1 MKKISII
8 ILLSLF
14 LNIIPISVF
23 AKNNEENSDV
33 NLTKHATSSILV
45 EATTGEIIYK
55 QNPNKISSVA
65 SLTKMMGLIIIFDF
79 INKGG
84 ITYDEIITVSS
95 YAKSMGGTQLYLE
108 TGEKISVNE
117 LIKGIVMASAND
129 AMVAM
134 AERVSGTE
142 EAFVKKMN
150 LKAKELGLKNTH
162 FVNCTG
168 FDEENHYSTAS
179 DMAKIAMELVN
190 NYPDVY
196 KFSSVY
202 ESYVRENTSNKT
214 WIANTNKLVRFYEGA
229 DGLKTGSTTDAGKC
243 IAATAKR
250 NGLRLIAISLGYKDV
265 TTRNKETMD
274 LLDYGFNQYEINM
287 LYEKD
292 KKVGTINVDKVNEKI
307 DLYAKDDIFILK
319 KKIDESISYQYEI
332 VLDNVSYPIKKGQKI
347 ATLYV
352 KDNNTIV
359 KKSPLVVNKD
369 INKMNILKLYFYNL
383 KDILAGLN

>member
-84 ITYDEIITVSS
+84 TTYDEIITVSS

-108 TGEKISVNE
+108 TGEKISVND
-117 LIKGIVMASAND
+117 LIKGIIMVSAND

-142 EAFVKKMN
+142 GAFVKKMN

-179 DMAKIAMELVN
+179 DMVKIAMELVN
-190 NYPDVY
+190 NYPEIY

-214 WIANTNKLVRFYEGA
+214 WIANTNKPV
-229 DGLKTGSTTDAGKC
+229 
-243 IAATAKR
+243 
-250 NGLRLIAISLGYKDV
+250 YK
-265 TTRNKETMD
+265 
-274 LLDYGFNQYEINM
+274 
-287 LYEKD
+287 
-292 KKVGTINVDKVNEKI
+292 
-307 DLYAKDDIFILK
+307 
-319 KKIDESISYQYEI
+319 
-332 VLDNVSYPIKKGQKI
+332 
-347 ATLYV
+347 
-352 KDNNTIV
+352 
-359 KKSPLVVNKD
+359 
-369 INKMNILKLYFYNL
+369 
-383 KDILAGLN
+383 

>member
-14 LNIIPISVF
+14 LNVIPISVF

-84 ITYDEIITVSS
+84 TTYDEIITVSS

-190 NYPDVY
+190 NYPEIY

-214 WIANTNKLVRFYEGA
+214 WIANTNKPV
-229 DGLKTGSTTDAGKC
+229 
-243 IAATAKR
+243 
-250 NGLRLIAISLGYKDV
+250 YK
-265 TTRNKETMD
+265 
-274 LLDYGFNQYEINM
+274 
-287 LYEKD
+287 
-292 KKVGTINVDKVNEKI
+292 
-307 DLYAKDDIFILK
+307 
-319 KKIDESISYQYEI
+319 
-332 VLDNVSYPIKKGQKI
+332 
-347 ATLYV
+347 
-352 KDNNTIV
+352 
-359 KKSPLVVNKD
+359 
-369 INKMNILKLYFYNL
+369 
-383 KDILAGLN
+383 

>member
-14 LNIIPISVF
+14 LNVIPISVF

-45 EATTGEIIYK
+45 EATTGETIYK

-84 ITYDEIITVSS
+84 TTYDEIITVSS

-108 TGEKISVNE
+108 TGEKISVND

-214 WIANTNKLVRFYEGA
+214 WIANTNKPV
-229 DGLKTGSTTDAGKC
+229 
-243 IAATAKR
+243 
-250 NGLRLIAISLGYKDV
+250 YK
-265 TTRNKETMD
+265 
-274 LLDYGFNQYEINM
+274 
-287 LYEKD
+287 
-292 KKVGTINVDKVNEKI
+292 
-307 DLYAKDDIFILK
+307 
-319 KKIDESISYQYEI
+319 
-332 VLDNVSYPIKKGQKI
+332 
-347 ATLYV
+347 
-352 KDNNTIV
+352 
-359 KKSPLVVNKD
+359 
-369 INKMNILKLYFYNL
+369 
-383 KDILAGLN
+383 

>member
-14 LNIIPISVF
+14 LNVIPISVF

-84 ITYDEIITVSS
+84 TTYDEIITVSS

-108 TGEKISVNE
+108 TGEKISVND

-190 NYPDVY
+190 NYPEIY

-214 WIANTNKLVRFYEGA
+214 WIANTNKPV
-229 DGLKTGSTTDAGKC
+229 
-243 IAATAKR
+243 
-250 NGLRLIAISLGYKDV
+250 YK
-265 TTRNKETMD
+265 
-274 LLDYGFNQYEINM
+274 
-287 LYEKD
+287 
-292 KKVGTINVDKVNEKI
+292 
-307 DLYAKDDIFILK
+307 
-319 KKIDESISYQYEI
+319 
-332 VLDNVSYPIKKGQKI
+332 
-347 ATLYV
+347 
-352 KDNNTIV
+352 
-359 KKSPLVVNKD
+359 
-369 INKMNILKLYFYNL
+369 
-383 KDILAGLN
+383 

>member
-55 QNPNKISSVA
+55 QNPN
-65 SLTKMMGLIIIFDF
+65 IIFDF

-84 ITYDEIITVSS
+84 TTYDEIITVSS

-108 TGEKISVNE
+108 TGEKISVND
-117 LIKGIVMASAND
+117 LIKGIIMVSAND

-179 DMAKIAMELVN
+179 DMVKIAMELVN

-292 KKVGTINVDKVNEKI
+292 KKVGTVNVDKVNEKI
-307 DLYAKDDIFILK
+307 DLYAKEDIFILK

>member
-14 LNIIPISVF
+14 LNVIPISVF

-84 ITYDEIITVSS
+84 TTYDEIITVSS

-190 NYPDVY
+190 NYPEIY

-202 ESYVRENTSNKT
+202 ESYVRENTPNKT
-214 WIANTNKLVRFYEGA
+214 WIANTNKPV
-229 DGLKTGSTTDAGKC
+229 
-243 IAATAKR
+243 
-250 NGLRLIAISLGYKDV
+250 YK
-265 TTRNKETMD
+265 
-274 LLDYGFNQYEINM
+274 
-287 LYEKD
+287 
-292 KKVGTINVDKVNEKI
+292 
-307 DLYAKDDIFILK
+307 
-319 KKIDESISYQYEI
+319 
-332 VLDNVSYPIKKGQKI
+332 
-347 ATLYV
+347 
-352 KDNNTIV
+352 
-359 KKSPLVVNKD
+359 
-369 INKMNILKLYFYNL
+369 
-383 KDILAGLN
+383 

>member
-84 ITYDEIITVSS
+84 TTYDEIITVSS

-108 TGEKISVNE
+108 TGEKISVND
-117 LIKGIVMASAND
+117 LIKGIIMVSAND

-179 DMAKIAMELVN
+179 DMVKIAMELVN

-202 ESYVRENTSNKT
+202 ESYVRENTPNKT
-214 WIANTNKLVRFYEGA
+214 WIANTNKPV
-229 DGLKTGSTTDAGKC
+229 
-243 IAATAKR
+243 
-250 NGLRLIAISLGYKDV
+250 YK
-265 TTRNKETMD
+265 
-274 LLDYGFNQYEINM
+274 
-287 LYEKD
+287 
-292 KKVGTINVDKVNEKI
+292 
-307 DLYAKDDIFILK
+307 
-319 KKIDESISYQYEI
+319 
-332 VLDNVSYPIKKGQKI
+332 
-347 ATLYV
+347 
-352 KDNNTIV
+352 
-359 KKSPLVVNKD
+359 
-369 INKMNILKLYFYNL
+369 
-383 KDILAGLN
+383 

>member
-45 EATTGEIIYK
+45 EATTGETIYK

-84 ITYDEIITVSS
+84 TTYDEIITVSS

-108 TGEKISVNE
+108 TGEKISVND

-179 DMAKIAMELVN
+179 DMAKVAMELVN
-190 NYPDVY
+190 NYPEIY

-214 WIANTNKLVRFYEGA
+214 WIANTNKLVRFYEGT

-250 NGLRLIAISLGYKDV
+250 NSLRLIAISLGYKDV

-319 KKIDESISYQYEI
+319 KKIDERVSYQYEI

-369 INKMNILKLYFYNL
+369 INKMSILKLYFYNL

>member
-45 EATTGEIIYK
+45 EATTGETIYK

-84 ITYDEIITVSS
+84 TTYDEIITVSS

-108 TGEKISVNE
+108 TGEKISVND

-190 NYPDVY
+190 NYPEIY

-214 WIANTNKLVRFYEGA
+214 WIANTNK
-229 DGLKTGSTTDAGKC
+229 
-243 IAATAKR
+243 
-250 NGLRLIAISLGYKDV
+250 
-265 TTRNKETMD
+265 
-274 LLDYGFNQYEINM
+274 
-287 LYEKD
+287 
-292 KKVGTINVDKVNEKI
+292 
-307 DLYAKDDIFILK
+307 
-319 KKIDESISYQYEI
+319 
-332 VLDNVSYPIKKGQKI
+332 
-347 ATLYV
+347 
-352 KDNNTIV
+352 
-359 KKSPLVVNKD
+359 VV
-369 INKMNILKLYFYNL
+369 Y
-383 KDILAGLN
+383 

>member
-84 ITYDEIITVSS
+84 TTYDEIITVSS

-108 TGEKISVNE
+108 TGEKISVND
-117 LIKGIVMASAND
+117 LIKGIIMVSAND

-190 NYPDVY
+190 NYPEIY

-202 ESYVRENTSNKT
+202 ESYKSE
-214 WIANTNKLVRFYEGA
+214 
-229 DGLKTGSTTDAGKC
+229 
-243 IAATAKR
+243 AKR
-250 NGLRLIAISLGYKDV
+250 S
-265 TTRNKETMD
+265 
-274 LLDYGFNQYEINM
+274 
-287 LYEKD
+287 
-292 KKVGTINVDKVNEKI
+292 
-307 DLYAKDDIFILK
+307 
-319 KKIDESISYQYEI
+319 
-332 VLDNVSYPIKKGQKI
+332 
-347 ATLYV
+347 
-352 KDNNTIV
+352 
-359 KKSPLVVNKD
+359 
-369 INKMNILKLYFYNL
+369 
-383 KDILAGLN
+383 

>member
-45 EATTGEIIYK
+45 EATTGEILYK

-84 ITYDEIITVSS
+84 TTYDEIITVSS

-108 TGEKISVNE
+108 TGEKISVND
-117 LIKGIVMASAND
+117 LIKGIIMVSAND

-168 FDEENHYSTAS
+168 FDEKNHYSTS
-179 DMAKIAMELVN
+179 YDMVKIAMELVN

-202 ESYVRENTSNKT
+202 ESYVRENTPNKT
-214 WIANTNKLVRFYEGA
+214 WIANTNKPV
-229 DGLKTGSTTDAGKC
+229 
-243 IAATAKR
+243 
-250 NGLRLIAISLGYKDV
+250 YK
-265 TTRNKETMD
+265 
-274 LLDYGFNQYEINM
+274 
-287 LYEKD
+287 
-292 KKVGTINVDKVNEKI
+292 
-307 DLYAKDDIFILK
+307 
-319 KKIDESISYQYEI
+319 
-332 VLDNVSYPIKKGQKI
+332 
-347 ATLYV
+347 
-352 KDNNTIV
+352 
-359 KKSPLVVNKD
+359 
-369 INKMNILKLYFYNL
+369 
-383 KDILAGLN
+383 

>member
-84 ITYDEIITVSS
+84 TTYDEIITVSS

-108 TGEKISVNE
+108 TGEKISVND

-179 DMAKIAMELVN
+179 DMAKIAMKLVN
-190 NYPDVY
+190 NYPEIY

-214 WIANTNKLVRFYEGA
+214 WIANTNK
-229 DGLKTGSTTDAGKC
+229 
-243 IAATAKR
+243 
-250 NGLRLIAISLGYKDV
+250 
-265 TTRNKETMD
+265 
-274 LLDYGFNQYEINM
+274 
-287 LYEKD
+287 
-292 KKVGTINVDKVNEKI
+292 
-307 DLYAKDDIFILK
+307 
-319 KKIDESISYQYEI
+319 
-332 VLDNVSYPIKKGQKI
+332 
-347 ATLYV
+347 
-352 KDNNTIV
+352 
-359 KKSPLVVNKD
+359 VV
-369 INKMNILKLYFYNL
+369 Y
-383 KDILAGLN
+383 

>member
-84 ITYDEIITVSS
+84 TTYDEIITVSS

-108 TGEKISVNE
+108 TGEKISVND
-117 LIKGIVMASAND
+117 LIKGIIMVSAND

-179 DMAKIAMELVN
+179 DMVKIAMELVN
-190 NYPDVY
+190 NYPEIY

-214 WIANTNKLVRFYEGA
+214 WIANTNKPV
-229 DGLKTGSTTDAGKC
+229 
-243 IAATAKR
+243 
-250 NGLRLIAISLGYKDV
+250 YK
-265 TTRNKETMD
+265 
-274 LLDYGFNQYEINM
+274 
-287 LYEKD
+287 
-292 KKVGTINVDKVNEKI
+292 
-307 DLYAKDDIFILK
+307 
-319 KKIDESISYQYEI
+319 
-332 VLDNVSYPIKKGQKI
+332 
-347 ATLYV
+347 
-352 KDNNTIV
+352 
-359 KKSPLVVNKD
+359 
-369 INKMNILKLYFYNL
+369 
-383 KDILAGLN
+383 

>member
-1 MKKISII
+1 M
-8 ILLSLF
+8 LSLF

-84 ITYDEIITVSS
+84 TTYNEIITVSS

-108 TGEKISVNE
+108 TGEKISVND

-134 AERVSGTE
+134 AERVSGTKKLF
-142 EAFVKKMN
+142 AKKMN

-196 KFSSVY
+196 KFSSV
-202 ESYVRENTSNKT
+202 
-214 WIANTNKLVRFYEGA
+214 
-229 DGLKTGSTTDAGKC
+229 
-243 IAATAKR
+243 
-250 NGLRLIAISLGYKDV
+250 
-265 TTRNKETMD
+265 
-274 LLDYGFNQYEINM
+274 
-287 LYEKD
+287 
-292 KKVGTINVDKVNEKI
+292 
-307 DLYAKDDIFILK
+307 
-319 KKIDESISYQYEI
+319 
-332 VLDNVSYPIKKGQKI
+332 
-347 ATLYV
+347 
-352 KDNNTIV
+352 
-359 KKSPLVVNKD
+359 
-369 INKMNILKLYFYNL
+369 
-383 KDILAGLN
+383 

>member
-1 MKKISII
+1 MKKITILVLISI
-8 ILLSLF
+8 F
-14 LNIIPISVF
+14 LNLIPISIF
-23 AKNNEENSDV
+23 AKEDNENSDV
-33 NLTKHATSSILV
+33 NLTKKASSSILI
-45 EATTGEIIYK
+45 EATTGEVLYK
-55 QNPNKISSVA
+55 QNPNKILSVA
-65 SLTKMMGLIIIFDF
+65 SLTKMMGLILIFDF

-84 ITYDEIITVSS
+84 TTYDEIITVSE

-108 TGEKISVNE
+108 TGEKISVND
-117 LIKGIVMASAND
+117 LIKGIVMVSAND

-150 LKAKELGLKNTH
+150 MKAKEMGLKNTN

-168 FDEENHYSTAS
+168 FDEKNHYSTAN

-190 NYPDVY
+190 NYPEIY
-196 KFSSVY
+196 KFSGVY

-214 WIANTNKLVRFYEGA
+214 WIANTNKLVRFYDGA
-229 DGLKTGSTTDAGKC
+229 DGLKTGSTEDAGKC

-274 LLDYGFNQYEINM
+274 LLDYGFNQYEIDM
-287 LYEKD
+287 LYEKNT
-292 KKVGTINVDKVNEKI
+292 KVGTVAVDKVNEKI
-307 DLYAKDDIFILK
+307 ELYSKDDIFILK
-319 KKIDESISYQYEI
+319 KRTDEKKEYKYEI
-332 VLDNVSYPIKKGQKI
+332 KLDNVSYPIKKGQKI
-347 ATLYV
+347 ATLYI
-352 KDNNTIV
+352 KYNNNII
-359 KKSPLVVNKD
+359 KKSPLITNKD
-369 INKMNILKLYFYNL
+369 IKKMNIFKLYFYNL

>member
-84 ITYDEIITVSS
+84 TTYDEIITVSS

-108 TGEKISVNE
+108 TGEKISVND
-117 LIKGIVMASAND
+117 LIKGIIMVSAND

-179 DMAKIAMELVN
+179 DMVKIAMELVN

-214 WIANTNKLVRFYEGA
+214 WIANTNKPV
-229 DGLKTGSTTDAGKC
+229 
-243 IAATAKR
+243 
-250 NGLRLIAISLGYKDV
+250 YK
-265 TTRNKETMD
+265 
-274 LLDYGFNQYEINM
+274 
-287 LYEKD
+287 
-292 KKVGTINVDKVNEKI
+292 
-307 DLYAKDDIFILK
+307 
-319 KKIDESISYQYEI
+319 
-332 VLDNVSYPIKKGQKI
+332 
-347 ATLYV
+347 
-352 KDNNTIV
+352 
-359 KKSPLVVNKD
+359 
-369 INKMNILKLYFYNL
+369 
-383 KDILAGLN
+383 

>member
-55 QNPNKISSVA
+55 QNPNKISCVA

-84 ITYDEIITVSS
+84 TTYDEIITVSS

-108 TGEKISVNE
+108 TGEKISVND
-117 LIKGIVMASAND
+117 LIKGIIMVSAND

-179 DMAKIAMELVN
+179 DMVKIAMELVN
-190 NYPDVY
+190 NYPEIY

-214 WIANTNKLVRFYEGA
+214 WIANTNKPV
-229 DGLKTGSTTDAGKC
+229 
-243 IAATAKR
+243 
-250 NGLRLIAISLGYKDV
+250 YK
-265 TTRNKETMD
+265 
-274 LLDYGFNQYEINM
+274 
-287 LYEKD
+287 
-292 KKVGTINVDKVNEKI
+292 
-307 DLYAKDDIFILK
+307 
-319 KKIDESISYQYEI
+319 
-332 VLDNVSYPIKKGQKI
+332 
-347 ATLYV
+347 
-352 KDNNTIV
+352 
-359 KKSPLVVNKD
+359 
-369 INKMNILKLYFYNL
+369 
-383 KDILAGLN
+383 

>member
-1 MKKISII
+1 M
-8 ILLSLF
+8 
-14 LNIIPISVF
+14 
-23 AKNNEENSDV
+23 
-33 NLTKHATSSILV
+33 

-84 ITYDEIITVSS
+84 TTYDEIITVSS

-108 TGEKISVNE
+108 TGEKISVND
-117 LIKGIVMASAND
+117 LIKGIIMVSAND

-179 DMAKIAMELVN
+179 DMVKIAMELVN
-190 NYPDVY
+190 NYPEIY

-214 WIANTNKLVRFYEGA
+214 WIANTNKPV
-229 DGLKTGSTTDAGKC
+229 
-243 IAATAKR
+243 
-250 NGLRLIAISLGYKDV
+250 YK
-265 TTRNKETMD
+265 
-274 LLDYGFNQYEINM
+274 
-287 LYEKD
+287 
-292 KKVGTINVDKVNEKI
+292 
-307 DLYAKDDIFILK
+307 
-319 KKIDESISYQYEI
+319 
-332 VLDNVSYPIKKGQKI
+332 
-347 ATLYV
+347 
-352 KDNNTIV
+352 
-359 KKSPLVVNKD
+359 
-369 INKMNILKLYFYNL
+369 
-383 KDILAGLN
+383 

>member
-84 ITYDEIITVSS
+84 TTYDEIITVSS

-108 TGEKISVNE
+108 TGEKISVND
-117 LIKGIVMASAND
+117 LIKGIIMASAND

-190 NYPDVY
+190 NYPEIY

-214 WIANTNKLVRFYEGA
+214 WIANTNKPV
-229 DGLKTGSTTDAGKC
+229 
-243 IAATAKR
+243 
-250 NGLRLIAISLGYKDV
+250 YK
-265 TTRNKETMD
+265 
-274 LLDYGFNQYEINM
+274 
-287 LYEKD
+287 
-292 KKVGTINVDKVNEKI
+292 
-307 DLYAKDDIFILK
+307 
-319 KKIDESISYQYEI
+319 
-332 VLDNVSYPIKKGQKI
+332 
-347 ATLYV
+347 
-352 KDNNTIV
+352 
-359 KKSPLVVNKD
+359 
-369 INKMNILKLYFYNL
+369 
-383 KDILAGLN
+383 

>member
-84 ITYDEIITVSS
+84 TTYDEIITVSS

-108 TGEKISVNE
+108 TGEKISVND

-214 WIANTNKLVRFYEGA
+214 WIANTNKPV
-229 DGLKTGSTTDAGKC
+229 
-243 IAATAKR
+243 
-250 NGLRLIAISLGYKDV
+250 YK
-265 TTRNKETMD
+265 
-274 LLDYGFNQYEINM
+274 
-287 LYEKD
+287 
-292 KKVGTINVDKVNEKI
+292 
-307 DLYAKDDIFILK
+307 
-319 KKIDESISYQYEI
+319 
-332 VLDNVSYPIKKGQKI
+332 
-347 ATLYV
+347 
-352 KDNNTIV
+352 
-359 KKSPLVVNKD
+359 
-369 INKMNILKLYFYNL
+369 
-383 KDILAGLN
+383 

>member
-84 ITYDEIITVSS
+84 TTYDEIITVSS

-108 TGEKISVNE
+108 TGEKISVND
-117 LIKGIVMASAND
+117 LIKGIIMVSAND

-190 NYPDVY
+190 NYPEIY

-214 WIANTNKLVRFYEGA
+214 WIANTNKPV
-229 DGLKTGSTTDAGKC
+229 
-243 IAATAKR
+243 
-250 NGLRLIAISLGYKDV
+250 YK
-265 TTRNKETMD
+265 
-274 LLDYGFNQYEINM
+274 
-287 LYEKD
+287 
-292 KKVGTINVDKVNEKI
+292 
-307 DLYAKDDIFILK
+307 
-319 KKIDESISYQYEI
+319 
-332 VLDNVSYPIKKGQKI
+332 
-347 ATLYV
+347 
-352 KDNNTIV
+352 
-359 KKSPLVVNKD
+359 
-369 INKMNILKLYFYNL
+369 
-383 KDILAGLN
+383 

>member
-1 MKKISII
+1 
-8 ILLSLF
+8 
-14 LNIIPISVF
+14 
-23 AKNNEENSDV
+23 
-33 NLTKHATSSILV
+33 
-45 EATTGEIIYK
+45 
-55 QNPNKISSVA
+55 
-65 SLTKMMGLIIIFDF
+65 
-79 INKGG
+79 
-84 ITYDEIITVSS
+84 
-95 YAKSMGGTQLYLE
+95 
-108 TGEKISVNE
+108 
-117 LIKGIVMASAND
+117 
-129 AMVAM
+129 MV
-134 AERVSGTE
+134 
-142 EAFVKKMN
+142 
-150 LKAKELGLKNTH
+150 
-162 FVNCTG
+162 
-168 FDEENHYSTAS
+168 
-179 DMAKIAMELVN
+179 KIAMELVN

-202 ESYVRENTSNKT
+202 ESYVRENTPNKT

-229 DGLKTGSTTDAGKC
+229 DGLKTGSTNDAGKC
-243 IAATAKR
+243 IVATAKR

-292 KKVGTINVDKVNEKI
+292 KKVGTVNVDKVNEKI
-307 DLYAKDDIFILK
+307 DLYAKEDIFILK

-369 INKMNILKLYFYNL
+369 INKMSILKLYFYNL

>member
-45 EATTGEIIYK
+45 EGTTGEKIYK

-84 ITYDEIITVSS
+84 TTYDEIITVSS

-108 TGEKISVNE
+108 TGEKISVND
-117 LIKGIVMASAND
+117 LIKGIIMVSAND

-179 DMAKIAMELVN
+179 DMVKIAMELVN

-214 WIANTNKLVRFYEGA
+214 WIANTNKPV
-229 DGLKTGSTTDAGKC
+229 
-243 IAATAKR
+243 
-250 NGLRLIAISLGYKDV
+250 YK
-265 TTRNKETMD
+265 
-274 LLDYGFNQYEINM
+274 
-287 LYEKD
+287 
-292 KKVGTINVDKVNEKI
+292 
-307 DLYAKDDIFILK
+307 
-319 KKIDESISYQYEI
+319 
-332 VLDNVSYPIKKGQKI
+332 
-347 ATLYV
+347 
-352 KDNNTIV
+352 
-359 KKSPLVVNKD
+359 
-369 INKMNILKLYFYNL
+369 
-383 KDILAGLN
+383 

>member
-33 NLTKHATSSILV
+33 NLTKHAISSILV

-84 ITYDEIITVSS
+84 TTYDEIITVSS

-108 TGEKISVNE
+108 TGEKISVND
-117 LIKGIVMASAND
+117 LIKGIIMVSAND

-179 DMAKIAMELVN
+179 DMVKIAMELVN
-190 NYPDVY
+190 NYPEIY

-214 WIANTNKLVRFYEGA
+214 WIANTNKPV
-229 DGLKTGSTTDAGKC
+229 
-243 IAATAKR
+243 
-250 NGLRLIAISLGYKDV
+250 YK
-265 TTRNKETMD
+265 
-274 LLDYGFNQYEINM
+274 
-287 LYEKD
+287 
-292 KKVGTINVDKVNEKI
+292 
-307 DLYAKDDIFILK
+307 
-319 KKIDESISYQYEI
+319 
-332 VLDNVSYPIKKGQKI
+332 
-347 ATLYV
+347 
-352 KDNNTIV
+352 
-359 KKSPLVVNKD
+359 
-369 INKMNILKLYFYNL
+369 
-383 KDILAGLN
+383 